1 MTNTIN
7 IKSIQENRDGSIEV
21 LNQSTEVAIKP
32 IRPVQF
38 GKLTKVVNATIKD
51 LQKNEDFKKTVQ
63 NLFGEYADGF
73 TLVDL
78 IRSEDFN
85 VFNILDAV
93 GFLLEETPERVFEI
107 VSIMSGID
115 RTFVENQD
123 MDTFFDLVEKVIE
136 VNDIEK
142 IVKRIQRLSSQ
153 MGKAFNFLIPQTDEQ
168 QQPKAV
174 NNK

>member
-1 MTNTIN
+1 
-7 IKSIQENRDGSIEV
+7 
-21 LNQSTEVAIKP
+21 
-32 IRPVQF
+32 
-38 GKLTKVVNATIKD
+38 
-51 LQKNEDFKKTVQ
+51 
-63 NLFGEYADGF
+63 
-73 TLVDL
+73 
-78 IRSEDFN
+78 
-85 VFNILDAV
+85 
-93 GFLLEETPERVFEI
+93 
-107 VSIMSGID
+107 MSGID